1 MAPTSPGQDPGT
13 PDPAPGTGPAG
24 LIWTRPPAEKRER
37 PAREAIVAA
46 ATGLADTHGLDA
58 VSVRRVA
65 AALQT
70 RPMDLYR
77 YFARKDELIDLMFPS
92 SSRMRGSYP
101 GTATPVVPGR
111 TAPGRLDRKM
121 CSISVMPMPSR
132 TSTPKCNAHRWYN
145 ARSAGPARVSLQV
158 IWEEK
163 AISQSAGFPGDP
175 QGLQEEHGALSAIGR
190 SPHLVMGHVRGL
202 AGRFPGFQSAGAAA
216 SSASSSSSAD
226 AWSSS
231 ARSRRKSVAVPR
243 RRPGRRGGSL
253 HMIRCPGQ
261 VQGPPAGGS
270 HRHLLCLLQL
280 PVDRRPRHPEQLGQ
294 LGRVLLALRSSW
306 SRCARCRGL
315 SLGRLPF
322 SLPRWRARAMPT
334 IVRSRM
340 MSTSNSAKAARML
353 KNTLPNGSLGS

>member
-1 MAPTSPGQDPGT
+1 M
-13 PDPAPGTGPAG
+13 
-24 LIWTRPPAEKRER
+24 
-37 PAREAIVAA
+37 
-46 ATGLADTHGLDA
+46 
-58 VSVRRVA
+58 
-65 AALQT
+65 
-70 RPMDLYR
+70 
-77 YFARKDELIDLMFPS
+77 
-92 SSRMRGSYP
+92 
-101 GTATPVVPGR
+101 GR
-111 TAPGRLDRKM
+111 
-121 CSISVMPMPSR
+121 
-132 TSTPKCNAHRWYN
+132 
-145 ARSAGPARVSLQV
+145 
-158 IWEEK
+158 
-163 AISQSAGFPGDP
+163 
-175 QGLQEEHGALSAIGR
+175 
-190 SPHLVMGHVRGL
+190 VRGL
-202 AGRFPGFQSAGAAA
+202 AGRFPGFQSVGAAA

-253 HMIRCPGQ
+253 HTIRCPGQ

-280 PVDRRPRHPEQLGQ
+280 PVDRRPRHPEQPGQ

-322 SLPRWRARAMPT
+322 SLPRWRARAMPS

-353 KNTLPNGSLGS
+353 KNTLPNGSLGVIDGRPDLQPGAAAGDDAGQRPGIGHRPGEPVEPGNDQGVPASTAASAWSRPGRPVPVPVNPSST